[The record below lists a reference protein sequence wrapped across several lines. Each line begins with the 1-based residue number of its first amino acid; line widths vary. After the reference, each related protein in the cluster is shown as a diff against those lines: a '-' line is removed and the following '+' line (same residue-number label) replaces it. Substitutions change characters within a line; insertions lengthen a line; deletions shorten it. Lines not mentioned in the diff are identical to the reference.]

1 MLQSFVVLIALV
13 FYHFLVKKILLKD
26 IRTGLLKSSLVDM
39 FLNNMKQYNLLT
51 ASKTLFTTKYT
62 VNTV

>member
-1 MLQSFVVLIALV
+1 MLQSFVVLIVLV

-39 FLNNMKQYNLLT
+39 FLNNMKEYNLLT

>member
-13 FYHFLVKKILLKD
+13 FYHFLVKKILLKN

-39 FLNNMKQYNLLT
+39 FLNNMKEYNLLT
-51 ASKTLFTTKYT
+51 ANKTFTTKYT

>member
-13 FYHFLVKKILLKD
+13 FYHFLVKKILLKN

-39 FLNNMKQYNLLT
+39 FLNNMKEYNLLT
-51 ASKTLFTTKYT
+51 ANKTFGPLPL
-62 VNTV
+62 NIR

>member
-39 FLNNMKQYNLLT
+39 FLNNMKEYNLLT

>member
-39 FLNNMKQYNLLT
+39 FLNNMKEYNLLT
-51 ASKTLFTTKYT
+51 ANKTLFTTKYT